1 MSTVGEQLREEREA
15 RNLTI
20 YQVAEETKIRTDH
33 IRALEEGDYD
43 MFTAQVYIRGFVRNY
58 GQMLKLDVAQLMS
71 MLEQELGRTGK
82 FAAPPPLMVRPKGM
96 LDKVMFQ
103 LSRLHWRILL
113 PLLAVLLLVS
123 LVFLGLRACQ
133 SARRQDPLSEL
144 GPGLYQPLRTHS
156 GELLPLPTNAT
167 SEP

>member
-1 MSTVGEQLREEREA
+1 MPTVGEQLREEREA
-15 RNLTI
+15 RNLTV

-58 GQMLKLDVAQLMS
+58 GRMLKLDVPQLM
-71 MLEQELGRTGK
+71 LQLDQELARTGK
-82 FAAPPPLMVRPKGM
+82 FSAPPPLMIRPKGV
-96 LDKVMFQ
+96 LDKAMFQ

-123 LVFLGLRACQ
+123 LVLLGLRACQ

-144 GPGLYQPLRTHS
+144 GPGLYQPRQTHS